1 MKYNETIESAIVT
14 WVKAITGLE
23 CVAEQQKYR
32 GTVTGSFC
40 SYNILAPIKY
50 GQDDMWSD
58 DDTPDKFNFHGQRS
72 LPVKVTIY
80 ADNALYLGELLSQSL
95 EKPTQRESFEAS
107 GFSILRNEGLQDISA
122 TLETGF
128 EKRCQLSI
136 IINTA
141 VSYDDTVGYIDTVEG
156 EGTVKDVNGDTILVE
171 EFEINK

>member
-58 DDTPDKFNFHGQRS
+58 ADVPDKLIFMVRG
-72 LPVKVTIY
+72 LC
-80 ADNALYLGELLSQSL
+80 LLRL
-95 EKPTQRESFEAS
+95 RYMPTMLC
-107 GFSILRNEGLQDISA
+107 I
-122 TLETGF
+122 
-128 EKRCQLSI
+128 
-136 IINTA
+136 
-141 VSYDDTVGYIDTVEG
+141 
-156 EGTVKDVNGDTILVE
+156 
-171 EFEINK
+171 